1 MFDLEKCIDDQL
13 RASHKLKPTL
23 IFPEGDDPRVLVAAS
38 RLTKFA
44 NIVLVGDKKQIDR
57 ELDRGLP
64 LEGSVRR
71 LRERVRII
79 APDGSDLPRELIDEM
94 ATSLHEKSQGHRWQ
108 MDRDEAMR
116 RVREPIYQAILLV
129 RMGYADAVLG
139 GLRHTS
145 REFFL
150 PCLRLLP
157 KQNTVFEMALF
168 ALPDEHPAGVYEQNL
183 VMFADVALN
192 PEPSAEALA
201 DIAVGACRTMREL
214 IPPEVLPE
222 VNGAL
227 LSYST
232 RGSGEGP
239 SVQRIRAAEPIIH
252 EKLEELAATDPL
264 YESIS
269 IEAELQVSVA
279 LSEQAAR
286 TKLAT
291 NLDSHPVAGRSNVL
305 VAPYLDVGNM
315 LYHLYSVRF
324 PNAKAVLMIGGLG
337 AKALDFSRQSD
348 ADEIVLG
355 AKALLVQ
362 LFRSTPYH
370 WTRVDHF
377 FPRYQVLA
385 INPGSTST
393 KLALFQGEE
402 EVARKNIVHDDL
414 PKFGSLDEQL
424 PLRLAAAREF
434 LREQGVDLA
443 DLRAVVGRGGLI
455 LPVPS
460 GTYNICDRMLADLRR
475 EVGGR
480 HASNLGAIMAAEI
493 ASEAECRAFVVDPP
507 VVDELDETSRITG
520 LKESEQE
527 AAWHALSQKAAAKLY
542 ADQYGKDYE
551 ELNLIV
557 AHLGGGIS
565 VGCHSKGR
573 CVRVRNALYD
583 GPMSPNRA
591 GTLPGGDLIELCYS
605 GLSRSALQAKLV
617 GAGGLMSYLGTDDLR
632 EVERRIE
639 AGDQEADLVFRAMCE
654 QIAAE
659 IASGVPKFHGEPI
672 DRIIVTG
679 GMAHSARLRETLTKD
694 LSRLAI
700 PIMFYPGERE
710 MEALRDGALR
720 VLRGFEPAKTYEPIR
735 DRL

>member
-13 RASHKLKPTL
+13 RRVNKLKPTV
-23 IFPEGDDPRVLVAAS
+23 IFPEGDDPRVLEAAS
-38 RLTKFA
+38 RLTTFA
-44 NIVLVGDKKQIDR
+44 NVVLVADKAQVAEQLSKG
-57 ELDRGLP
+57 LD

-71 LRERVRII
+71 FEERVRII
-79 APDGSDLPRELIDEM
+79 APDGSDMPDEVLDQM
-94 ATSLHEKSQGHRWQ
+94 AHRLAERSRGHHWEMSIQ
-108 MDRDEAMR
+108 EAQR
-116 RVREPIYQAILLV
+116 KVREPIHLSILLV
-129 RMGYADAVLG
+129 AFGYADAVLG
-139 GLRHTS
+139 GLRNTS
-145 REFFL
+145 RDFFL

-157 KQNTVFEMALF
+157 KDRTVFEMALF
-168 ALPDEHPAGVYEQNL
+168 ALPDEHPPGVYEQNL

-201 DIAVGACRTMREL
+201 DIAVGACRTMREI
-214 IPPEVLPE
+214 IPPEVLPRI
-222 VNGAL
+222 NGAL

-239 SVQRIRAAEPIIH
+239 SVQRIRTAEPMIQ
-252 EKLEELAATDPL
+252 EKLARLAESDPL
-264 YESIS
+264 YASIS
-269 IEAELQVSVA
+269 IEVELQVSVA

-286 TKLAT
+286 TKLDT
-291 NLDSHPVAGRSNVL
+291 DHHPVAGKSNVL
-305 VAPYLDVGNM
+305 IAPYLDVGNM

-324 PNAKAVLMIGGLG
+324 PEAKAVLMIGGLG
-337 AKALDFSRQSD
+337 AKALDFSRQSTS
-348 ADEIVLG
+348 DEIVLG

-362 LFRSTPYH
+362 LLRSPEYH
-370 WTRVDHF
+370 WTRLDFF

-393 KLALFQGEE
+393 KVALFQGEE
-402 EVARKNIVHDDL
+402 EIARKEITHGDL

-424 PLRLAAAREF
+424 PARLGAVTEF
-434 LREQGVDLA
+434 LAEQHVGLTDMDAL
-443 DLRAVVGRGGLI
+443 VGRGGLI

-460 GTYNICDRMLADLRR
+460 GTYRICDRMLDDLRR
-475 EVGGR
+475 EVAGR
-480 HASNLGAIMAAEI
+480 HASNLGAII
-493 ASEAECRAFVVDPP
+493 ASELASKAGCPAFVVDPP
-507 VVDELDETSRITG
+507 VVDELDDTSRITG
-520 LKESEQE
+520 LEESEQE

-565 VGCHSKGR
+565 VGCHRKGR

-591 GTLPGGDLIELCYS
+591 GTLPGGDLIDLCYS
-605 GLSRSALQAKLV
+605 GLSRAELESKLI
-617 GAGGLMSYLGTDDLR
+617 GNGGLVSYLGTDDLR

-639 AGDQEADLVFRAMCE
+639 AGDEQAAVVYQAMCE

-659 IASGVPKFHGEPI
+659 IASGLPKFHGEPV

-679 GMAHSARLRETLTKD
+679 GMAHSARLRRTLVED
-694 LSRLAI
+694 LSQLDV
-700 PIMFYPGERE
+700 PITFYPGERE

-720 VLRGFEPAKTYEPIR
+720 VLRGFEPAKDYEPIR
-735 DRL
+735 DKL